1 MAQRGYWREL
11 GGTAVSASDALDA
24 WARVA
29 YPHLVSVA
37 GIYHRVI
44 TYGELGDKVQ
54 QVSGIRTSA
63 LLHNWIGPVL
73 GKVVREAHRRGDPA
87 LTSLVVHSDDGRV
100 GAGYKEVLAVAGEPP
115 IDDIVKREEHA
126 AGARLLCYRR
136 FAVDLPADG
145 GVPALAPK
153 LQATIARQT
162 ARSSGFSAQFCPR
175 CFVQLPST
183 GVCDSC
189 A

>member
-1 MAQRGYWREL
+1 MAQRGYWRESN
-11 GGTAVSASDALDA
+11 GAAVSASDALEA
-24 WARVA
+24 WAHVA

-37 GIYHRVI
+37 GAYHRVI
-44 TYGELGDKVQ
+44 TYGELGEKVQ
-54 QVSGIRTSA
+54 QASGIRTSA

-100 GAGYKEVLAVAGEPP
+100 GEGYKEVLAVAGEPP

-126 AGARLLCYRR
+126 AEARLLCYRR

-153 LQATIARQT
+153 LQATVARQL
-162 ARSSGFSAQFCPR
+162 AKISSRPVPMCPT
-175 CFVQLPST
+175 CNVQLPST
-183 GVCDSC
+183 GTCDSC